1 MALFKFVQKDKEDV
15 RLAPQALE
23 VYAKLAKASYHA
35 SLKAAKLGVGA
46 KGIEKFLLDWKYRTQ

>member
-1 MALFKFVQKDKEDV
+1 MALFKFAQKDKEDE
-15 RLAPQALE
+15 RLTPHALE

-35 SLKAAKLGVGA
+35 SLKQSKLGVGA